1 MEDGFNPGTASF
13 GDILSWEAN
22 RPIMIPKYQRE
33 YEWDVD
39 DLEVLLTDFLEHY
52 DDWKEEP
59 DPENRAAYFTGTIV
73 VHQDPNNRYVVDGQQ
88 RITTT
93 TVILCALRDIIQ
105 AAYGGGH
112 LGADELDNQALLT
125 HPISLSTTTSLN
137 VVLRQI
143 RSMIHEMDT
152 ADQEPHL
159 VLKQQDSPRLDWIR
173 LEWVEEDKGSALCPV
188 TFEWRVGQGGSG
200 LPAQGTA
207 NKPKD
212 IYAVYLAVWEKFGL
226 YQEGGDDDYTEFGVL
241 HNPMVPAPVEDP
253 PAGEEQPA
261 EEQPADE
268 VELVNEVAHP
278 FDDND
283 QDPQKAWRQRPVED
297 MTLTFQRIA
306 DLTYTIRHIAKVIK
320 LDVDNQWMA
329 HVIFD
334 RANTAGKKLAMIDV
348 VRAKAFAKLAE
359 YEGTED
365 DENDLHELMET
376 IYASKPTKTVINEF
390 VKHFATMRS
399 GDLVDDGKCSKITG
413 GGTRT
418 YYQGAF
424 NQLNSKE
431 ELVQYAT
438 DFVDAFAK
446 YHSVL
451 ASPDLTENPIT
462 WTKAYSRAFNS
473 TGFKQHRP
481 IMLKALTCEDV
492 DEEHHRKLQRCV
504 EAIYVIHNL
513 LMGGS
518 PSEIETMMAE
528 KISEI
533 SDNDS
538 IDTVIEQ
545 LVATF
550 KEKSTFKQKIG
561 DPMTQADFENR
572 FKERALRNG
581 QAHFLLRNKLR
592 SDMVNNLA
600 EEPPNIVDAKYGNVE
615 HILPEIPKQWGATW
629 YDNGQPTELHGKYV
643 YRVGNLTLLNR
654 SDNISISNKPFDDK
668 KPVYLNENNPQMTQ
682 DVGDNAD
689 WSDEEIDAR
698 SDDLI
703 EYIVEQ
709 WWNIFD

>member
-1 MEDGFNPGTASF
+1 MPDGFYPNTASF
-13 GDILSWEAN
+13 GDILSWVAN

-33 YEWDVD
+33 YEWDVG

-59 DPENRAAYFTGTIV
+59 NPENRTSYFTGTIV
-73 VHQDPNNRYVVDGQQ
+73 VHQDPNNRFIVDGQQ

-93 TVILCALRDIIQ
+93 TVILCALRDIIL
-105 AAYGGGH
+105 AAFEV
-112 LGADELDNQALLT
+112 LGADELDDQALLT
-125 HPISLSTTTSLN
+125 HPINLNATTSLN

-173 LEWVEEDKGSALCPV
+173 LEWGEEDKVSALCPV

-241 HNPMVPAPVEDP
+241 HNSMVPAPV
-253 PAGEEQPA
+253 

-268 VELVNEVAHP
+268 VELVNEVAPP
-278 FDDND
+278 FGDNE

-297 MTLTFQRIA
+297 MTPTFQRIA
-306 DLTYTIRHIAKVIK
+306 DLTYTIKQIAKVIK

-376 IYASKPTKTVINEF
+376 IYVSKPTKTVINEF

-399 GDLVDDGKCSKITG
+399 GDLNVGNANPDDDGKCSKITG
-413 GGTRT
+413 AGTRT

-438 DFVDAFAK
+438 DFVTAFTK

-451 ASPDLTENPIT
+451 ANPDLTENPKT
-462 WTKAYSRAFNS
+462 WTKAYSRAFNF

-481 IMLKALTCEDV
+481 IMLKALTCENV
-492 DEEHHRKLQRCV
+492 DEEHQRKLQRCV
-504 EAIYVIHNL
+504 EGIYVIHNL

-545 LVATF
+545 LVTSF

-561 DPMTQADFENR
+561 VPMTQAHFENR
-572 FKERALRNG
+572 FKERAIRNG

-600 EEPPNIVDAKYGNVE
+600 DEPPNIVDAKFGNVE
-615 HILPEIPKQWGATW
+615 HILPEKPSQWGDTW
-629 YDNGQPTELHGKYV
+629 YDDGQPTELHGKYV

-668 KPVYLNENNPQMTQ
+668 KPVYLDENNPSMTQ
-682 DVGDNAD
+682 DIGDNAD
-689 WSDEEIDAR
+689 WSNVEIDER
-698 SDDLI
+698 SDELI
-703 EYIVEQ
+703 TYIVEQ

>member
-1 MEDGFNPGTASF
+1 MADGFNPGTASF
-13 GDILSWEAN
+13 GEILTWEAG
-22 RPIMIPKYQRE
+22 RPIEIPKYQRE

-39 DLEVLLTDFLEHY
+39 DLETLLTDFLEHY
-52 DDWKEEP
+52 DVWAAEDEP
-59 DPENRAAYFTGTIV
+59 DNRTSYFTGTIV
-73 VHQDPNNRYVVDGQQ
+73 IHQGDKRYVVDGQQ

-93 TVILCALRDIIQ
+93 TVILCALRDIL
-105 AAYGGGH
+105 AAGTYGM
-112 LGADELDNQALLT
+112 AVPEYTDTELLR
-125 HPISLSTTTSLN
+125 HPISLNTTTSLE
-137 VVLRQI
+137 VLMRRI
-143 RSMIHEMDT
+143 KEMIHEMDT
-152 ADQEPHL
+152 ADEEPHL

-173 LEWVEEDKGSALCPV
+173 LEWDEEDKGSALCPV

-241 HNPMVPAPVEDP
+241 HNPMVPAPVEEP
-253 PAGEEQPA
+253 PVEEPPA
-261 EEQPADE
+261 EEAPADE
-268 VELVNEVAHP
+268 VEEVNEVAPP
-278 FDDND
+278 FGVNE

-297 MTLTFQRIA
+297 MTPTFQRIA
-306 DLTYTIRHIAKVIK
+306 DLTFTIKQIAKVIK

-348 VRAKAFAKLAE
+348 VRAKAFAKLSE

-365 DENDLHELMET
+365 EENNLHELMET
-376 IYASKPTKTVINEF
+376 IYASKPTKTEINEF

-431 ELVQYAT
+431 ELMQYVN
-438 DFVDAFAK
+438 DFVDAFTH

-451 ASPDLTENPIT
+451 ANPVLTENKT
-462 WTKAYSRAFNS
+462 WTKAYSRAFNF

-481 IMLKALTCEDV
+481 IMLKALTCENV
-492 DEEHHRKLQRCV
+492 DEEHQRKLQRCV

-545 LVATF
+545 LVTSF

-561 DPMTQADFENR
+561 VPMTQAHFEDR
-572 FKERALRNG
+572 FKERAIRNG

-592 SDMVNNLA
+592 SDMVNNIA
-600 EEPPNIVDAKYGNVE
+600 EEPPNIVDAKFGNEE
-615 HILPEIPKQWGATW
+615 HILPEKPRQWGDTW
-629 YDNGQPTELHGKYV
+629 YDDGHRYDTD
-643 YRVGNLTLLNR
+643 R
-654 SDNISISNKPFDDK
+654 SDCR
-668 KPVYLNENNPQMTQ
+668 
-682 DVGDNAD
+682 AD
-689 WSDEEIDAR
+689 CVFNFSLDQI
-698 SDDLI
+698 
-703 EYIVEQ
+703 
-709 WWNIFD
+709 